1 MSDLPTT
8 ITSADRK
15 TIKKALQ
22 EMSDSYY
29 QIEAQKDLQKDIAQ
43 KMLDDLG
50 IPKRDFNR
58 LAKIFHASNLVEEAA
73 RNEEFM
79 EFAEAILIGP
89 ENQIESQ

>member
-1 MSDLPTT
+1 
-8 ITSADRK
+8 
-15 TIKKALQ
+15 
-22 EMSDSYY
+22 
-29 QIEAQKDLQKDIAQ
+29 
-43 KMLDDLG
+43 MLDDLG
-50 IPKRDFNR
+50 IPKKDFNR